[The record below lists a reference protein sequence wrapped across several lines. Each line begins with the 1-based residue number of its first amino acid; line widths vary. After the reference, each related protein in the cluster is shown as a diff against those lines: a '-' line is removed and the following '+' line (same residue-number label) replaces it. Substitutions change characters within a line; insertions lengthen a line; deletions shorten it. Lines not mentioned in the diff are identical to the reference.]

1 MHAPQNSGN
10 SRPCPTTHQVDITEV
25 VEPEM
30 IQGVGGERQVP
41 AEEAPLT
48 LVGCKGQAA
57 QNPGVHGGGGQHLQA
72 GGMRTRTAGPRPRSP
87 QAGPRLHL
95 LCWLGYEVLPQGTED
110 KAQGVPELVAEM
122 AVVQDLRDRQV
133 QVAPWRERN
142 RSLPVLSKQG
152 WLSTQG
158 PSAMPAA
165 KAHPG
170 FHESTTQT
178 SRHLSHT
185 QGSHE
190 ESPFSATKGRRV
202 ASAFKAA
209 GEAGSHVR
217 GLAMGLTC
225 AAAAIASS
233 LGSKLPS
240 LSLACSTWGRGT
252 SSWTTL
258 PVLPSDPF
266 IP

>member
-30 IQGVGGERQVP
+30 IQGVGDERQVP

-48 LVGCKGQAA
+48 LMGCKGQAA
-57 QNPGVHGGGGQHLQA
+57 QNPGVHGRGGRHLQA
-72 GGMRTRTAGPRPRSP
+72 GGMRTWMAGPRPRSL
-87 QAGPRLHL
+87 QAAISHL
-95 LCWLGYEVLPQGTED
+95 LCWLGYKVLPQGTEN

-142 RSLPVLSKQG
+142 RNLPVLSEQG

-170 FHESTTQT
+170 FHESITQT
-178 SRHLSHT
+178 SGHLSHT

-190 ESPFSATKGRRV
+190 ESPFSASKGRR
-202 ASAFKAA
+202 
-209 GEAGSHVR
+209 GGQCLQGCREGWQPR
-217 GLAMGLTC
+217 
-225 AAAAIASS
+225 
-233 LGSKLPS
+233 
-240 LSLACSTWGRGT
+240 
-252 SSWTTL
+252 
-258 PVLPSDPF
+258 
-266 IP
+266 